1 MPVEQNA
8 HLSKLKGHRNLA
20 DRVYERIQKAIT
32 GLSIKAGE
40 EIQEVKL
47 ARQLGTSVT
56 PVREALNRLVGDG
69 LVVREPNK
77 RPRVIVLTER
87 EINDLYDLRG
97 ALESFGASLAAQNA
111 KLSDIE
117 SLRDL
122 QKRGEEY
129 HRAGMIE
136 EYKAYNDHFHAKIM
150 SLSGN
155 KLLVQTM
162 ETISNKNRLCVS
174 STVMIP
180 GRRQQAIEEHRE
192 LIGALEARDSRG
204 AQERMS
210 RHIQLAKNEF
220 LESYREEAIERE
232 TKVI

>member
-1 MPVEQNA
+1 MSAEQNA
-8 HLSKLKGHRNLA
+8 HLSKLKGHRNLT

-32 GLSIKAGE
+32 GLAIKAGE
-40 EIQEVKL
+40 EIQEVRL
-47 ARQLGTSVT
+47 AQQLGTSVT
-56 PVREALNRLVGDG
+56 PVREALHRLVGDG
-69 LVVREPNK
+69 LIVREPNK

-111 KLSDIE
+111 KPNDIE

-136 EYKAYNDHFHAKIM
+136 EYKAYNDQFHEKIV

-155 KLLVQTM
+155 KLLVQMM
-162 ETISNKNRLCVS
+162 EAIRNKNRLCVS

-180 GRRQQAIEEHRE
+180 GRSQQAIEEHRE
-192 LIGALEARDSRG
+192 LISALEEGDPRG
-204 AQERMS
+204 ARETMS
-210 RHIQLAKNEF
+210 RHIQLAKEAF
-220 LESYREEAIERE
+220 LESYREEVLKRE
-232 TKVI
+232 TTVI